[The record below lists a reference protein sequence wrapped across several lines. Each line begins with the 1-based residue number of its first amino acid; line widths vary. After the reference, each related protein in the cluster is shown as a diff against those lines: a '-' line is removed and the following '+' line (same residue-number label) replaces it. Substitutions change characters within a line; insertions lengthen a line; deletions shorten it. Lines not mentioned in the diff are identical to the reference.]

1 MGFWQCGKQIKGGDY
16 SNHHYINMMPPHLLQ
31 LASSSH
37 HQHLTSEY
45 KKNLILNFETHNVKG
60 FQGLGS
66 RRQTLQSR

>member
-16 SNHHYINMMPPHLLQ
+16 SNHRYINMMPPHLLQ

-45 KKNLILNFETHNVKG
+45 KKNLILNF
-60 FQGLGS
+60 
-66 RRQTLQSR
+66 